1 MQRCGMESIKDTNVS
16 CCMFFLDLMTA
27 EVRDDIESYCFPIR
41 YTSMDNIAHMF
52 SIGFKS
58 GERAGQSITFT
69 PCSAKKS
76 VDIEEVWMAAV
87 SC

>member
-1 MQRCGMESIKDTNVS
+1 MQRCGMKSIKVTNVS
-16 CCMFFLDLMTA
+16 CCMFFHALMTV
-27 EVRDDIESYCFPIR
+27 EVRADTESYCFPFR
-41 YTSMDNIAHMF
+41 YTSLEIIAHMF

-58 GERAGQSITFT
+58 GDRAGWSITFT

-76 VDIEEVWMAAV
+76 VDIEDVWIAAL